1 MKLYSADKSVLM
13 EVSKIERK
21 GDDLVLKGKVF
32 GTMPMSATLTPEE
45 AKKAMKLIGMPLL
58 AFIASMPF
66 RKSKSRMAKE
76 KK

>member
-32 GTMPMSATLTPEE
+32 GTMPMTAVLTPDE
-45 AKKAMKLIGMPLL
+45 AKKGAKLLGFPLL

-66 RKSKSRMAKE
+66 RKSN
-76 KK
+76 KKGTK